1 MAGGQQMICVKKW
14 KPNVWLETA
23 KKSTLK
29 DSCPLRRPLL
39 AAPVVADVVD
49 GADGGQVNS
58 SGRHLHAALLAVTV
72 GVLAVVLTPLVLPLF
87 TAATRPPV
95 KLLLPLAAR
104 ARRVA
109 FSRTVLGVG
118 RTSTPFDDVADNRW
132 PAAPIKIINHLD
144 TLCAGSISLN
154 LSTWLTIT
162 RITLNCA
169 VAVLCPQSIKIIKI
183 ITRDTCNASA
193 ESKH

>member
-1 MAGGQQMICVKKW
+1 M
-14 KPNVWLETA
+14 
-23 KKSTLK
+23 K

-58 SGRHLHAALLAVTV
+58 SGRHLHAPLLAVTV

-87 TAATRPPV
+87 TPAGRPLV

-104 ARRVA
+104 ASRVA

-118 RTSTPFDDVADNRW
+118 RTSTPFDDAVDNR
-132 PAAPIKIINHLD
+132 
-144 TLCAGSISLN
+144 
-154 LSTWLTIT
+154 
-162 RITLNCA
+162 
-169 VAVLCPQSIKIIKI
+169 
-183 ITRDTCNASA
+183 
-193 ESKH
+193 